1 MKLKLIQD
9 EYEPCSPK
17 IFTINEIYADPDDFG
32 EVNKLTGDFCCKY
45 REFKGFEKP
54 STVVLE
60 KYHITEDE
68 FFEVCDELRDILRV
82 TDCSLCI

>member
-1 MKLKLIQD
+1 MRLELIQD

-17 IFTINEIYADPDDFG
+17 VFTINEIHANSDDFG
-32 EVNKLTGDFCCKY
+32 EISKQTGHFCCKY
-45 REFKGFEKP
+45 REFQAFEEP
-54 STVVLE
+54 PTDVLE

-68 FFEVCDELRDILRV
+68 FIEVCDELRDILRV